1 MALPPLT
8 RKVEFKCTHTQM
20 ILNTTE
26 KKTLIYFKL
35 VTRRKVIENG

>member
-8 RKVEFKCTHTQM
+8 RKVEFKCTYTDDPQH
-20 ILNTTE
+20 NR